1 MAQVS
6 KINPVNIGNIVA
18 SGSAKTSSAKS
29 KFSDIMSSSTGNSEN
44 HGNNSQTVSSIQT
57 TKEKLQESASAAKNL
72 HNSSETDYKQ
82 VNNTVESQPTEQSD
96 VALEEALES
105 VVQLKEQISKILDIS
120 LDELEKVMAFAGFT
134 AMDLLEPNTLQDL
147 LLQVNGV
154 NEPTELLTNE
164 GLCNQMKELLETVER
179 FTQSVDLQEFSKASE
194 VLAATEFSEVL
205 EQKRQPADMKEDM
218 KPAEESSV
226 EEQPTVTKEPVIT
239 VQKEETSGKEQNQS
253 GRNKSNEHTDYQH
266 VQLNQFVQK
275 LSESVQQTGQVE
287 MDSVERLQQM
297 QDIVNQVVERIKVTL
312 SSDSTSMEMQL
323 NPENLGKVNV
333 SVVSKNGEMTAAFI
347 VENQL
352 AKEALES
359 QMTTLRENLNE
370 QGIKVDAIEVMVA
383 EQGLSQDQFSNK
395 NGESNFQNQSKRR
408 GNLGKLRGVEDSKDE
423 TEEEEEVQAVRS
435 NGTVDF
441 SA

>member
-6 KINPVNIGNIVA
+6 KINPVNIGNMVT
-18 SGSAKTSSAKS
+18 SGSGKTSSAKS
-29 KFSDIMSSSTGNSEN
+29 KFSDIMSSSAGSTE
-44 HGNNSQTVSSIQT
+44 HHENNSQSVSSIQT
-57 TKEKLQESASAAKNL
+57 TKEKLQESASAAKNI
-72 HNSSETDYKQ
+72 HSSSEEDCHQ
-82 VNNTVESQPTEQSD
+82 VNQAVESQTPEQGD
-96 VALEEALES
+96 TALGEALES
-105 VVQLKEQISKILDIS
+105 VVQLKEQIAKILDIS
-120 LDELEKVMAFAGFT
+120 LEELEKVMAESGFT
-134 AMDLLEPNTLQDL
+134 AMDLLEPNVLQNL
-147 LLQVNGV
+147 LLQVNDV

-164 GLCNQMKELLETVER
+164 GLCNQMKELLQTAET
-179 FTQSVDLQEFSKASE
+179 FTESVDLQQFSKASE
-194 VLAATEFSEVL
+194 VLASTEFSEVL
-205 EQKRQPADMKEDM
+205 EQKGQLTDMKEDM
-218 KPAEESSV
+218 NPVEESSV
-226 EEQPTVTKEPVIT
+226 EEPTITKEPVIT
-239 VQKEETSGKEQNQS
+239 VQKEETSGKEQNQF
-253 GRNKSNEHTDYQH
+253 GRNKSNEHTDYQDA
-266 VQLNQFVQK
+266 QLNQFVQK

-297 QDIVNQVVERIKVTL
+297 QDIVNQVVEKIKVTL

-333 SVVSKNGEMTAAFI
+333 SVVAKNGEMTAAFI

-359 QMTTLRENLNE
+359 QMTTLRESLNE
-370 QGIKVDAIEVMVA
+370 QGIKVEAIEVMVA

>member
-6 KINPVNIGNIVA
+6 KINPVNIGNMVA
-18 SGSAKTSSAKS
+18 SGSTKTSSAKS
-29 KFSDIMSSSTGNSEN
+29 KFSDIMSSSAGNSE
-44 HGNNSQTVSSIQT
+44 HHEKNSQPVSSIQT

-72 HNSSETDYKQ
+72 HKPSESDYQQ
-82 VNNTVESQPTEQSD
+82 VNYTVESQTTEQGD

-105 VVQLKEQISKILDIS
+105 VVQLKEQICKILDIS
-120 LDELEKVMAFAGFT
+120 LDELEKVMVESGFT
-134 AMDLLEPNTLQDL
+134 AMDLLEPNILQDL

-164 GLCNQMKELLETVER
+164 GLCNQMKELLQTVET
-179 FTQSVDLQEFSKASE
+179 FTQSVDLQEFSKVSE
-194 VLAATEFSEVL
+194 VLTSTEFSEVL
-205 EQKRQPADMKEDM
+205 EQKSQPIDMKEDM
-218 KPAEESSV
+218 KPVEESSV
-226 EEQPTVTKEPVIT
+226 EEPTVTKEPVIT
-239 VQKEETSGKEQNQS
+239 VQKEETSGKEQNQA
-253 GRNKSNEHTDYQH
+253 GRNKSNEHTVYQH
-266 VQLNQFVQK
+266 AQLNQFVQK

-297 QDIVNQVVERIKVTL
+297 QDIVNQVVEKIKVTL

-333 SVVSKNGEMTAAFI
+333 SLVSKNGQMTATFI

-383 EQGLSQDQFSNK
+383 EQGLSQDQFSNR
-395 NGESNFQNQSKRR
+395 NGESSFQNQSKRR
-408 GNLGKLRGVEDSKDE
+408 GNLGKLRGVKDNQDE

>member
-6 KINPVNIGNIVA
+6 KINPVNIGNMVA
-18 SGSAKTSSAKS
+18 SGSAKTSSAKT
-29 KFSDIMSSSTGNSEN
+29 KFSDIMSSSAGNTEQ
-44 HGNNSQTVSSIQT
+44 HGSKNQSVNSIQT

-72 HNSSETDYKQ
+72 QNSSKSDYQQ
-82 VNNTVESQPTEQSD
+82 VNQAVESQTPEQGEA
-96 VALEEALES
+96 VLGEALES
-105 VVQLKEQISKILDIS
+105 VVQLKEQIAKILDIS
-120 LDELEKVMAFAGFT
+120 LDELEKVMVESGFT
-134 AMDLLEPNTLQDL
+134 AMDLLNPNTLQDL

-164 GLCNQMKELLETVER
+164 DLCNQMKELLQTVET
-179 FTQSVDLQEFSKASE
+179 FTEAVDLQEFSKASE
-194 VLAATEFSEVL
+194 ALASTEFGEVL
-205 EQKRQPADMKEDM
+205 EQT
-218 KPAEESSV
+218 
-226 EEQPTVTKEPVIT
+226 EQPTDIKQDLKPVDEYSKEEVPVTKEPVIT
-239 VQKEETSGKEQNQS
+239 VEKEETPGREQNQFS
-253 GRNKSNEHTDYQH
+253 RNKSNEHTDFQDA
-266 VQLNQFVQK
+266 QLSQFVQK

-297 QDIVNQVVERIKVTL
+297 QDIVNQVVEKIKVTL

-333 SVVSKNGEMTAAFI
+333 SVVSKNGEMTATFV

-359 QMTTLRENLNE
+359 QMTTLRESFNE
-370 QGIKVDAIEVMVA
+370 QGIKVEAIEVMVA
-383 EQGLSQDQFSNK
+383 EQGLSQDQFSNQ
-395 NGESNFQNQSKRR
+395 NGEGSFQNQNKRR
-408 GNLGKLRGVEDSKDE
+408 GNLGKLRGLDDGKEE
-423 TEEEEEVQAVRS
+423 TEEEEEVQAIRS